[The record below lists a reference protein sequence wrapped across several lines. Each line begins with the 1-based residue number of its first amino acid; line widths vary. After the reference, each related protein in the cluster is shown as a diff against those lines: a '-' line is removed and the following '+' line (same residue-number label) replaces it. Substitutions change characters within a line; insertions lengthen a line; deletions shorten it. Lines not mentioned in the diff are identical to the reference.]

1 MSAAAQWVPSPDLR
15 DAVESACRFWR
26 VHHPNRRVPADHDH
40 AAEFREY
47 CRAMSQVHVGS
58 VMDVA
63 EAVLDLSKGHW
74 PSILEVRKCARAFA
88 LRAQERAN
96 GWPERVDAVL
106 YDDTR
111 AVDAQCAAILRGLGL
126 DGPESGHAARCRG
139 ITAVME
145 AVTHRAQRAIAE
157 GRLAKSRLADLR
169 AGVWPPVEVLEREAR
184 RLSDMAATL
193 KPRVMPT
200 LTDSARAMLA
210 QEAA

>member
-1 MSAAAQWVPSPDLR
+1 MSVLAQWVPSPDLR

-63 EAVLDLSKGHW
+63 EAVLELSKGHW

-88 LRAQERAN
+88 LRADERAN

-126 DGPESGHAARCRG
+126 DDPAAGHVAQTRG
-139 ITAVME
+139 IATVME
-145 AVTHRAQRAIAE
+145 AVMHGMLQAIAR
-157 GRLAKSRLADLR
+157 GDMHRSRLAELR
-169 AGVWPPVEVLEREAR
+169 AGTYPTPAQLERDAR
-184 RLSDMAATL
+184 RLSDRAAAL
-193 KPRVMPT
+193 KPRTMPT